1 MFLSM
6 VRTLPLG
13 YKGAATSRDR
23 KAKDPAPSF
32 SPEPIRATTEPGEQA
47 KPARKSLFGN
57 IRDALFGSTQKETRR
72 AEETAA
78 GIDLG
83 AAMLPFLEKE
93 KRKAPA
99 EIDPEEQKAAQ
110 RLFGHLCLYN
120 RLNVSMS
127 RQKRLLVVAGDS
139 ALLNIDLAD
148 KFIPGLVDF
157 YETCEKE
164 GVILQCQQ

>member
-1 MFLSM
+1 
-6 VRTLPLG
+6 
-13 YKGAATSRDR
+13 
-23 KAKDPAPSF
+23 
-32 SPEPIRATTEPGEQA
+32 
-47 KPARKSLFGN
+47 
-57 IRDALFGSTQKETRR
+57 
-72 AEETAA
+72 
-78 GIDLG
+78 
-83 AAMLPFLEKE
+83 MLPFLEKE

-139 ALLNIDLAD
+139 ALLSIDLAD